1 MKRFIFTIIDTK
13 TKLPY
18 FSRRGITVT
27 MPGTKRKS
35 DGGSASSSE
44 TNNSKPNHEY
54 WLIKSEPESRFEKGI
69 DVKFGLNDL
78 KNEPDQTACWDGV
91 RNYQA
96 RNHMI
101 SMKIGQKALFYHS
114 NVKAASGG
122 PGVAG
127 IVEIVRES
135 YVDHTQFDS
144 KDPHYDP
151 KSAKDN
157 PKWKMVDVKFVR
169 ELKRYIP
176 LSELKALHLEH
187 KSSGGPLAKVAL
199 FTSARLSVQP
209 LTLEEFEYILSLEK
223 K

>member
-1 MKRFIFTIIDTK
+1 MFSFLCRFPSISNQFK
-13 TKLPY
+13 TK
-18 FSRRGITVT
+18 

-35 DGGSASSSE
+35 DGTTSKSESSS
-44 TNNSKPNHEY
+44 KPSPSHEY

-69 DVKFGLNDL
+69 DVKFGLEDL
-78 KNEPDQTACWDGV
+78 KKEPNQTAFWDGV

-101 SMKIGQKALFYHS
+101 SMKVGQKALFYHS
-114 NVKAASGG
+114 NVKAPPG

-127 IVEIVRES
+127 IVEIVKEA
-135 YVDHTQFDS
+135 YVDHTQFDA
-144 KDPHYDP
+144 KDPHFDP
-151 KSAKDN
+151 KSSKDN
-157 PKWKMVDVKFVR
+157 PKWKMVDVKYIR

-176 LSELKALHLEH
+176 LSELKKLHLEH

-209 LTLEEFEYILSLEK
+209 LSQNEFEYILSLEK
-223 K
+223 ET